1 MNVRVK
7 KAVPF
12 GHRQVLRP
20 SVANERVKELEQRD
34 NGGSDADAGVS
45 RWSVMP
51 LHLRADRS
59 SMHRAQ
65 RRQSEYLIPGGVECK
80 RDDGNEEQ
88 GIRYIIVQCAYAL
101 TVM

>member
-7 KAVPF
+7 QGAPF

-20 SVANERVKELEQRD
+20 SVANERVPELEQRD
-34 NGGSDADAGVS
+34 NGSPDADAAVS

-65 RRQSEYLIPGGVECK
+65 HHQSEYLIPGVECK
-80 RDDGNEEQ
+80 RDENEEQ
-88 GIRYIIVQCAYAL
+88 GIRHTIVQ
-101 TVM
+101 